1 MIHASGLR
9 VIFGR
14 TRALDGV
21 DISLDEGVFG
31 LFGPN
36 GSGKSTLLKVI
47 AGLLRP
53 TTGEVTVN
61 GYRPRARAERVRRLI
76 GYVGH
81 DSGLYPELSIA
92 ENLEL
97 FSRLYGC
104 AQGRTQEVLE
114 RLGLSDWASTPAGA
128 LSAGLKRRA
137 AVARALLHD
146 PAVLLLDEPYANLDD
161 DAAEL
166 VSQMVVSWRS
176 SGRVALIATHGAKIV
191 KRFADG
197 GVILKQGR
205 VVISGRYG
213 ADRAKRGEGA

>member
-1 MIHASGLR
+1 MIQASGLR

-53 TTGEVTVN
+53 TTGEVLVN
-61 GYRPRARAERVRRLI
+61 GYQPRARAEMVRRLI

-81 DSGLYPELSIA
+81 DSGLYSELSIA

-104 AQGRTQEVLE
+104 PPGRTQEVLAGF
-114 RLGLSDWASTPAGA
+114 GLDGWAATPAGT
-128 LSAGLKRRA
+128 LSAGLQRRA

-146 PAVLLLDEPYANLDD
+146 PAILLLDEPYANLDD
-161 DAAEL
+161 DAADL
-166 VSQMVVSWRS
+166 VSRMVMSWRS
-176 SGRVALIATHGAKIV
+176 SGRVAVIATHGAKIV

-213 ADRAKRGEGA
+213 PARAKRGEGA